1 MSDEMTKDQQAL
13 AHIQSVVEKL
23 LDPEGGCPWDKAQT
37 PVSLCEYI
45 IEECHE
51 LVDAIRAG
59 KPGHA
64 CDEMGDLLFL
74 LVITARRFADAGS
87 FSLADALNAGADKMT
102 RRHPHVFGDAH
113 FANQDE
119 FTRAWAEIKKAEK
132 AAAGEKEGGVLSSV
146 PTGLPPLT
154 KAYRLHSKAAQ
165 VGFTWDEEEEV
176 ERQIEA
182 EWLELLDAK
191 ASGDDDAKE
200 HELGDMLF
208 SLVELGR
215 RMGIKAAH
223 ALDMADNRFRAR
235 FETMEKLAQE
245 QGKDFAS
252 LDLDAKDELWNEAKA
267 KENPSSSGER
277 HDERHVPF
285 VNPST
290 ASGDPEQ

>member
-1 MSDEMTKDQQAL
+1 MSNDSTKEQQAL
-13 AHIQSVVEKL
+13 ARIQSVVDKL

-37 PVSLCEYI
+37 PVSLCDYL

-51 LVDAIRAG
+51 LVDAIRSG

-74 LVITARRFADAGS
+74 LLIVARRFADAGS

-113 FANQDE
+113 FTDQAE
-119 FTRAWAEIKKAEK
+119 FTKAWAEIKKAEK
-132 AAAGEKEGGVLSSV
+132 AATGEKEDGILSSV

-165 VGFTWDEEEEV
+165 VGFTWDEEEDV

-191 ASGDDDAKE
+191 ACGDERAKE
-200 HELGDMLF
+200 HELGDMIF

-223 ALDMADNRFRAR
+223 AVDMADNRFRAR
-235 FETMEKLAQE
+235 FEAMENLAKE
-245 QGKDFAS
+245 QGKDFTS
-252 LDLDAKDELWNEAKA
+252 LELDAKDELWNEVKA
-267 KENPSSSGER
+267 KEYPSGKPHEHSVAFVSPSAHPGE
-277 HDERHVPF
+277 
-285 VNPST
+285 
-290 ASGDPEQ
+290 PEQ

>member
-1 MSDEMTKDQQAL
+1 MNTDANKEQRAL
-13 AHIQSVVEKL
+13 EHIQSVVDKL
-23 LDPEGGCPWDKAQT
+23 LDPEGGCPWDRAQT

-51 LVDAIRAG
+51 LVDAIRSG

-74 LVITARRFADAGS
+74 LIITARRFADAGS

-113 FANQDE
+113 FASQAE
-119 FTRAWAEIKKAEK
+119 FARAWAEIKKAEK
-132 AAAGEKEGGVLSSV
+132 AEAGERDGGLLSSV
-146 PTGLPPLT
+146 PAGLPPLT

-165 VGFTWDEEEEV
+165 AGFTWDEEEDV
-176 ERQIEA
+176 ERQIES
-182 EWLELLDAK
+182 EWLELLDAR
-191 ASGDDDAKE
+191 ASGDETAKE

-223 ALDMADNRFRAR
+223 ALDMADNRFRRR
-235 FETMEKLAQE
+235 FEAMEKLAKE
-245 QGKDFAS
+245 RGRDFAA
-252 LDLDAKDELWNEAKA
+252 LDLDAKDELWNEV
-267 KENPSSSGER
+267 KEQEPSSGSSGE
-277 HDERHVPF
+277 HHVPF
-285 VNPST
+285 VSPS
-290 ASGDPEQ
+290 AVSGESGK

>member
-1 MSDEMTKDQQAL
+1 MNTDANKEQRAL
-13 AHIQSVVEKL
+13 EHIQSVVDKL
-23 LDPEGGCPWDKAQT
+23 LDPEGGCPWDRAQT

-51 LVDAIRAG
+51 LVDAIRSG

-74 LVITARRFADAGS
+74 LIITARRFADAGS

-113 FANQDE
+113 FASQAE
-119 FTRAWAEIKKAEK
+119 FARAWAEIKKAEK
-132 AAAGEKEGGVLSSV
+132 AEAGERDGGLLSSV
-146 PTGLPPLT
+146 PAGLPPLT

-165 VGFTWDEEEEV
+165 AGFTWDEEEDV
-176 ERQIEA
+176 ERQIES
-182 EWLELLDAK
+182 EWLELLDAR
-191 ASGDDDAKE
+191 ASGDETAKE

-223 ALDMADNRFRAR
+223 ALDMADNRFRRR
-235 FETMEKLAQE
+235 FEAMEKLAKE
-245 QGKDFAS
+245 RGRDFAA
-252 LDLDAKDELWNEAKA
+252 LDLDAKDELWNEV
-267 KENPSSSGER
+267 KEQETSSGSSGEY
-277 HDERHVPF
+277 HVPF
-285 VNPST
+285 VSPS
-290 ASGDPEQ
+290 AVSGESGK

>member
-1 MSDEMTKDQQAL
+1 MSNDSTKEQQAL
-13 AHIQSVVEKL
+13 ARIQSVVDKL

-37 PVSLCEYI
+37 PVSLCEYL

-51 LVDAIRAG
+51 LVDAIRSG

-74 LVITARRFADAGS
+74 ILIVARRFADAGS

-113 FANQDE
+113 FTDQAE
-119 FTRAWAEIKKAEK
+119 FTKAWAEIKKAEK
-132 AAAGEKEGGVLSSV
+132 AATGEKEDGILSSV

-165 VGFTWDEEEEV
+165 VGFTWDEEEDV

-191 ASGDDDAKE
+191 ACGDERAKE
-200 HELGDMLF
+200 HELGDMIF

-223 ALDMADNRFRAR
+223 AVDMADNRFRAR
-235 FETMEKLAQE
+235 FEAMENLAKE
-245 QGKDFAS
+245 QGKDFTS
-252 LDLDAKDELWNEAKA
+252 LELDAKDELWNEVKA
-267 KENPSSSGER
+267 KEYPSGKPHEHSVAFVSPSAHPGE
-277 HDERHVPF
+277 
-285 VNPST
+285 
-290 ASGDPEQ
+290 PEQ

>member
-1 MSDEMTKDQQAL
+1 MSNDSMKDQQAL
-13 AHIQSVVEKL
+13 ARIQSVVDKL
-23 LDPEGGCPWDKAQT
+23 IDPEEGCPWDKAQT
-37 PVSLCEYI
+37 PVSLCEYL

-51 LVDAIRAG
+51 LVDAIRSG

-74 LVITARRFADAGS
+74 LLIVARRFADAGS

-113 FANQDE
+113 FTDQAE
-119 FTRAWAEIKKAEK
+119 FTKAWAEIKKAEK
-132 AAAGEKEGGVLSSV
+132 AAAGEKEDGILSSV

-154 KAYRLHSKAAQ
+154 KAYRLHSKVAQ

-191 ASGDDDAKE
+191 ASGDEQAKE
-200 HELGDMLF
+200 HELGDMIF

-223 ALDMADNRFRAR
+223 PVDMADHRFRAR
-235 FETMEKLAQE
+235 FEAMEKLAKA
-245 QGKDFAS
+245 QGKDFTS
-252 LDLDAKDELWNEAKA
+252 LDLDAKDELWNEVKA
-267 KENPSSSGER
+267 KETPSGKPHEHSIA
-277 HDERHVPF
+277 F
-285 VNPST
+285 VSPSA
-290 ASGDPEQ
+290 ASEESEQ

>member
-1 MSDEMTKDQQAL
+1 MSSDSTKEQQAL
-13 AHIQSVVEKL
+13 ARIQSVVDKL

-37 PVSLCEYI
+37 PVSLCEYL

-51 LVDAIRAG
+51 LVDAIRSG

-74 LVITARRFADAGS
+74 LLIVARRFADAGS

-113 FANQDE
+113 FTDQAE
-119 FTRAWAEIKKAEK
+119 FTKAWAEIKKAEK
-132 AAAGEKEGGVLSSV
+132 AATGEKEDGILSSV

-165 VGFTWDEEEEV
+165 VGFTWDEEEDV

-191 ASGDDDAKE
+191 ACGDERAKE
-200 HELGDMLF
+200 HELGDMIF

-223 ALDMADNRFRAR
+223 AVDMADNRFRAR
-235 FETMEKLAQE
+235 FEAMENLAKE
-245 QGKDFAS
+245 QGKDFTS
-252 LDLDAKDELWNEAKA
+252 LELDAKDELWNEVKA
-267 KENPSSSGER
+267 KEYPSGKPHEHSVAFVSPSAHPGE
-277 HDERHVPF
+277 
-285 VNPST
+285 
-290 ASGDPEQ
+290 PEQ

>member
-1 MSDEMTKDQQAL
+1 MDNDSIKEQQAL
-13 AHIQSVVEKL
+13 TRIQNVVDKL
-23 LDPEGGCPWDKAQT
+23 LDPEGGCPWDKTQT
-37 PVSLCEYI
+37 PISLCEYL

-51 LVDAIRAG
+51 LVDAIRSG

-74 LVITARRFADAGS
+74 LLIVARRFADAGS

-113 FANQDE
+113 FTDQAE
-119 FTRAWAEIKKAEK
+119 FTKAWTEIKKAEK
-132 AAAGEKEGGVLSSV
+132 AAAGEKEGGILSSV

-191 ASGDDDAKE
+191 ASGDERAKE
-200 HELGDMLF
+200 HEFGDMIF

-223 ALDMADNRFRAR
+223 AVDMADNRFRAR
-235 FETMEKLAQE
+235 FEAMENLAKE

-252 LDLDAKDELWNEAKA
+252 LELDAKDELWNEVKA
-267 KENPSSSGER
+267 KEYPSGKPHEHS
-277 HDERHVPF
+277 VAF
-285 VNPST
+285 VSPS
-290 ASGDPEQ
+290 AAPEEPEQ

>member
-1 MSDEMTKDQQAL
+1 MNTDANKEQRAL
-13 AHIQSVVEKL
+13 EHIQSVVDKL
-23 LDPEGGCPWDKAQT
+23 LDPEGGCPWDRAQT

-51 LVDAIRAG
+51 LVDAIRSG

-74 LVITARRFADAGS
+74 LIITARRFADAGS

-113 FANQDE
+113 FASQAE
-119 FTRAWAEIKKAEK
+119 FARAWAEIKKAEK
-132 AAAGEKEGGVLSSV
+132 AEAGERDGGLLSSV
-146 PTGLPPLT
+146 PAGLPPLT

-165 VGFTWDEEEEV
+165 AGFTWDEEEDV
-176 ERQIEA
+176 ERQIES
-182 EWLELLDAK
+182 EWLELLDAR
-191 ASGDDDAKE
+191 ASGDETAKE

-223 ALDMADNRFRAR
+223 ALDMADNRFRRR
-235 FETMEKLAQE
+235 FEAMEKLE
-245 QGKDFAS
+245 KERGRDFSA
-252 LDLDAKDELWNEAKA
+252 LDLDAKDELWNEV
-267 KENPSSSGER
+267 KEKETSSGSSGE
-277 HDERHVPF
+277 HHVPF
-285 VNPST
+285 VSPS
-290 ASGDPEQ
+290 AVSGESGK

>member
-1 MSDEMTKDQQAL
+1 MSNDSTKEQQAL
-13 AHIQSVVEKL
+13 ARIQSVVDKL

-37 PVSLCEYI
+37 PVSLCEYL

-51 LVDAIRAG
+51 LVDAIRSG

-74 LVITARRFADAGS
+74 LLIVARRFPDAGI
-87 FSLADALNAGADKMT
+87 FSRADALNAGADKMT

-113 FANQDE
+113 FTDQAE
-119 FTRAWAEIKKAEK
+119 FTKAWAEIKKAEK
-132 AAAGEKEGGVLSSV
+132 AATGEKEDGILSSV

-165 VGFTWDEEEEV
+165 VGFTWDEEEDV

-191 ASGDDDAKE
+191 ACGDERAKE
-200 HELGDMLF
+200 HELGDMIF

-223 ALDMADNRFRAR
+223 AVDMADNRFRAR
-235 FETMEKLAQE
+235 FEAMENLAKE
-245 QGKDFAS
+245 QGKDFTS
-252 LDLDAKDELWNEAKA
+252 LELDAKDELWNEVKA
-267 KENPSSSGER
+267 KEYPSGKPHEHSVAFVSPSAHPGE
-277 HDERHVPF
+277 
-285 VNPST
+285 
-290 ASGDPEQ
+290 PEQ